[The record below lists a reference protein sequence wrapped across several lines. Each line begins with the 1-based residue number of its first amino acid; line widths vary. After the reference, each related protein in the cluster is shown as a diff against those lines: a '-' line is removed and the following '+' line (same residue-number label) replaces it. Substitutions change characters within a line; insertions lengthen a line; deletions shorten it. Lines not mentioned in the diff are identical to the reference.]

1 MQWMFRLFTKARP
14 TQRSL
19 FRSIYNILKVIFS
32 LNKRLCDRTLFS
44 LLIFSNRE
52 TSSFANWT
60 PGRNF
65 GSKVAACGLL
75 GQSVAP
81 ERSEAMS
88 SQCRGGQEWLDAKI
102 RGHEQVASI
111 SPPSVMWFHTY
122 LMWEPCVFFSVSY
135 FLPVHTSSFCHEI
148 QSHPNRSW
156 KKALSF
162 LRWWIC
168 FHYSVTNRSKGHI
181 S

>member
-75 GQSVAP
+75 GQSVSP

-88 SQCRGGQEWLDAKI
+88 SQCRGGQEWSDAKI

-122 LMWEPCVFFSVSY
+122 LMWEPCVFLVCPISYPYTLPRFVMRFGHTQTDPERKLWVFSDDGYV
-135 FLPVHTSSFCHEI
+135 FTI
-148 QSHPNRSW
+148 Q
-156 KKALSF
+156 
-162 LRWWIC
+162 
-168 FHYSVTNRSKGHI
+168 
-181 S
+181 